1 MSLVSF
7 VREVFKFAAEGRD
20 GETETMKY
28 YTARA
33 LGRVLGIGEDEVAEL
48 TRRGVIREGLAE
60 NGLFTLEESA
70 REIIS
75 ALKQDGARDQ
85 SADYAAER
93 ARMMRAKR
101 QSAEYDLELREKHLH
116 RTEDIE
122 TVITKILVGFK
133 AKIRAIP
140 SKMAAQCA
148 KLTSREEIFSFLKK
162 VTDEALLEL
171 SDLDNLFED
180 GTEETGANAAGEDG
194 P

>member
-1 MSLVSF
+1 
-7 VREVFKFAAEGRD
+7 
-20 GETETMKY
+20 MKY

-148 KLTSREEIFSFLKK
+148 KLTSREEIFSLLKK

-171 SDLDNLFED
+171 SDLDRLFEE
-180 GTEETGANAAGEDG
+180 GQEEAGPDAAE
-194 P
+194 